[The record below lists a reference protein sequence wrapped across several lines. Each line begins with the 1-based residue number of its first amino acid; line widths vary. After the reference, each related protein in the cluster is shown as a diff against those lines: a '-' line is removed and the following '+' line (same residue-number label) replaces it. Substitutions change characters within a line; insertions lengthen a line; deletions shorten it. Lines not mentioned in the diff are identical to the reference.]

1 MLSVSDLKILE
12 PEQLWQEF
20 SVEEQTEAWQQSQQQ
35 AYSNDA
41 ARWRAYQ
48 NYLCLKKFEAWLT
61 TEADVQDRPKVW
73 PEPRELSSF
82 WELVNGSAIA
92 LGKMRLL
99 LVPDE
104 ALNLQELC
112 VPQEWVD
119 IPEWAADYYLA
130 IQQNLEE
137 RWFRVVGYA
146 THDQLKHEE
155 NYDPMD
161 GTYCLGRE
169 KLIQDLNVIWLTREL
184 SPSRELVVEALRDL
198 PEAKAVSLLNQLSQ
212 PSLYSPRLDVPF
224 VEWGALIA
232 NPRWRQQLYQR
243 RTGEVQE
250 SASATVSKRW
260 RKLSEWAQE
269 ALAAGGQVIDEL
281 TAFPNFAAAT
291 ARGVTETKFEE
302 TITLGESVV
311 ELVVTYESNA
321 EQECRVRIKVQPTD
335 GQTTLPPNL
344 QLSVTAVDEEKTH
357 REEVKASDTSP
368 AIELPPL
375 IFSQGEQFT
384 VEVTLEGFKFEKNLE
399 ADVSP

>member
-1 MLSVSDLKILE
+1 MLSFSDLKILE

-20 SVEEQTEAWQQSQQQ
+20 SVEEQTEAWQQSQKQ

-41 ARWRAYQ
+41 ACWRAYQ
-48 NYLCLKKFEAWLT
+48 NYICLKKFEAWLT
-61 TEADVQDRPKVW
+61 TEADIQDRPKVW

-119 IPEWAADYYLA
+119 IPEWATDYYLA
-130 IQQNLEE
+130 IQQNMEE

-146 THDQLKHEE
+146 TYAQLKHEGD
-155 NYDPMD
+155 YDPMD
-161 GTYCLGRE
+161 RTYCLARE

-184 SPSRELVVEALRDL
+184 SPSRELAVEGLKAL
-198 PEAKAVSLLNQLSQ
+198 PEAEAVKLLNQLSQ

-243 RTGEVQE
+243 RTSEVQV
-250 SASATVSKRW
+250 SASATASKKW

-281 TAFPNFAAAT
+281 TGFSSLTPAT
-291 ARGVTETKFEE
+291 ARGVTATPFKER
-302 TITLGESVV
+302 ITFGESVV
-311 ELVVTYESNA
+311 ELIVIFEPKA
-321 EQECRVRIKVQPTD
+321 EQECRVRLKVQPTD

-344 QLSVTAVDEEKTH
+344 RLSAVDESETN
-357 REEVKASDTSP
+357 REEVKASDASP
-368 AIELPPL
+368 ALELPPL
-375 IFSQGEQFT
+375 IFDKGERFT
-384 VEVTLEGFKFEKNLE
+384 VQVSLEGFKPFEQSVE
-399 ADVSP
+399 VEVSP